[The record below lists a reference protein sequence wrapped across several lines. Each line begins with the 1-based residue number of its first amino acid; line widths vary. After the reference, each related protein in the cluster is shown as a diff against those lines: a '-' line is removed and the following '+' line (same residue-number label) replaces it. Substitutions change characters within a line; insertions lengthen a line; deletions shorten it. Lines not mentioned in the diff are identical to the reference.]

1 MNTLEIFLLVLLWVL
16 LGPLSVML
24 MYPPEE

>member
-1 MNTLEIFLLVLLWVL
+1 MNTLEITLLVLLWFL
-16 LGPLSVML
+16 LGPLSVLL